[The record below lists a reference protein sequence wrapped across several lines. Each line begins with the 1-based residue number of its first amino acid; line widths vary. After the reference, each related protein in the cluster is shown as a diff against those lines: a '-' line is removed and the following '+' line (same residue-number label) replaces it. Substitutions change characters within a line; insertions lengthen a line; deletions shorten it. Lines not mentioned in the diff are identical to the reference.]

1 MRRYRIEQVLGRGG
15 FGTVYKAMLTAAGD
29 FQKPVALKVLNDDM
43 VGRSGVLERLK
54 DEARLLGL
62 LHHRAIVQV
71 DGLARLDG
79 RWAVVMEYVE
89 GVSLKELLSTGPVP
103 VGPTLLIAA
112 EVSGALDAAWRR
124 LGPSGQPL
132 RLLHRDIKPSNIQ
145 LTPNGDVKLLDF
157 GVARADLDSRE
168 AETKRHLV
176 GSLPY
181 MAPERFELD
190 DGPAGDVYSLGVS
203 LCELLGADINGRTR
217 PRVDEHRRRVEQL
230 MDPLPDLPPSLS
242 DLLLSMLAYAPSD
255 RPGARD
261 CERRATQLF
270 AELGQGLWLHDY
282 AETAVPPVL
291 ADRPVLQDTLT
302 GTLLAEA
309 EDDSAQHTF
318 LVALDDPPPKAPV
331 EDKRGGVLGWLA
343 GGGLA
348 LGLLC
353 AGSFG
358 ATIAGTWALTETSG
372 WQEETS
378 VEVDE
383 TLLDMKR
390 RCSLLP
396 DNAESRQ
403 LTAQLAA
410 ALEDPTRKN
419 IGLFELASLESE
431 FDGAVKDGFLSEPEM
446 MQVLAVLQDGMRDW

>member
-29 FQKPVALKVLNDDM
+29 FQKPVALKVLNEDM
-43 VGRSGVLERLK
+43 VDRSGVLERLK

-89 GVSLKELLSTGPVP
+89 GVSLRELLSTGPIP

-203 LCELLGADINGRTR
+203 LCELLGAQISGRTR
-217 PRVDEHRRRVEQL
+217 PRPDEHARRVDSLVTQL
-230 MDPLPDLPPSLS
+230 PTLPPSLR
-242 DLLLSMLAYAPSD
+242 DLLLSMLAYEPAD

-261 CERRATQLF
+261 CERMATQLF
-270 AELGQGLWLHDY
+270 AELGGGLWLHDY
-282 AETAVPPVL
+282 AENAVPPVL
-291 ADRPVLQDTLT
+291 KDRPMLQDVLT

-309 EDDSAQHTF
+309 EDASAQHTF
-318 LVALDDPPPKAPV
+318 LVPFDEPKPAQAP
-331 EDKRGGVLGWLA
+331 EKRGGLLGWLA
-343 GGGLA
+343 GGGMA

-353 AGSFG
+353 AGSIA
-358 ATIAGTWALTETSG
+358 ATVGGTWALTETSG

-396 DNAESRQ
+396 DNAETRQ
-403 LTAQLAA
+403 MTAQLEA
-410 ALEDPTRKN
+410 ALDDPTRKN